1 MLTGQIEQWV
11 FAVEGKLGDEPTA
24 HKAVS
29 VGLNA
34 GCVGFQ
40 EIILLEIRCAV
51 GKRGKELLHA
61 RIGQVLIGIAFG
73 NNVLFTDIAGR
84 RAMRAPDNSHT
95 GKIRAQLLDIQ
106 RCSKM

>member
-1 MLTGQIEQWV
+1 MFTGQIEQWV
-11 FAVEGKLGDEPTA
+11 FAVEGELGDKPTA

-51 GKRGKELLHA
+51 GKRRKKLLHA

-73 NNVLFTDIAGR
+73 NDTLLADIAGR
-84 RAMRAPDNSHT
+84 RAMRAPDNPHT
-95 GKIRAQLLDIQ
+95 GEIRT
-106 RCSKM
+106 